1 MLIHL
6 YNSKIEDKMPKLLL
20 NQRGKRVFMNV
31 YEYSLLTRSS
41 KDYTSLINSLLNS
54 LSRTRGLLHVRENK
68 QSKRE
73 SFASILGI
81 ESVDNSYEVLSQD
94 IDSDLLLKESI
105 GVLIVPDG
113 VSSELFFLYPEDSI
127 TIRDRSGCVIDQ
139 FPA

>member
-1 MLIHL
+1 
-6 YNSKIEDKMPKLLL
+6 
-20 NQRGKRVFMNV
+20 MNV

-54 LSRTRGLLHVRENK
+54 LSRTRGLLHVRENN

-113 VSSELFFLYPEDSI
+113 ESSELFFLYPEDSI